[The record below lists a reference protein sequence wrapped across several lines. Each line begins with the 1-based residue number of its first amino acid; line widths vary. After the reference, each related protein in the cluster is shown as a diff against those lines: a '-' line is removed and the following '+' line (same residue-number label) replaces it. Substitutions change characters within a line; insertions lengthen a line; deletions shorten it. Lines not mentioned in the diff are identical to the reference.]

1 MVLFLPYLSADV
13 WNPCQAGEPGWGATK
28 PRTGLS
34 RRDLNVPAP
43 APPAATA
50 KESKRRAGSSMSS
63 LLQSR
68 SESAVVE
75 RKQAAPISPIPDID
89 KDDKSDPLAA
99 SDYVG
104 DIITY
109 YRRIEPLYRVAP
121 DYMSRQVCC
130 QMSTNMGPP
139 SAKNGHAVL
148 SSSNTEYLCCACLC
162 RWTSMTR

>member
-1 MVLFLPYLSADV
+1 MLLNFLVDAILDLYELDV
-13 WNPCQAGEPGWGATK
+13 WRACQAGEPGWGATK

-43 APPAATA
+43 APAAATA

-109 YRRIEPLYRVAP
+109 YKRIEPLYRVAP

-130 QMSTNMGPP
+130 QYSSTMSPS
-139 SAKNGHAVL
+139 SAK
-148 SSSNTEYLCCACLC
+148 
-162 RWTSMTR
+162 TSRCSASKLKF